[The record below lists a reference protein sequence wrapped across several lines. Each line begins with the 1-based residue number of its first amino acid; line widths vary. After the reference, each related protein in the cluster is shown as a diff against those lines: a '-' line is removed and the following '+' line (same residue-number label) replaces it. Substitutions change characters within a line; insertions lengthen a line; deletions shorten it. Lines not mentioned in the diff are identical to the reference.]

1 MKIFFKIVLV
11 FSSLFSLQLKSQ
23 QDQLISCDI
32 AYDSQR
38 IVVAGGSVA
47 EILYFIDADKKIVA
61 TDVTSTFPDEAQNHP
76 SIGYVRNLS
85 AEGIL
90 SMNPSLILGEDDM
103 GPPNVITQLI
113 DVEVDIR
120 TIPEEKSVDGI
131 LDKIY
136 CIASILDMKSEA
148 EEKINKTLMSDII
161 ALENMYIKNS
171 KRLKRVMFILSMQ
184 ANRII
189 VAGAGTTGDGYIN
202 LTGSK
207 NIFGDLE
214 GWKSVSQEA
223 IVKENPDY
231 IIMSQ
236 RDLHNTETIKNV
248 KENPIFKN
256 IKAGEEGNFIF
267 DDAMAMLGFGPRT
280 IRSAL
285 QSALIIYNDE

>member
-1 MKIFFKIVLV
+1 MKIFFKIAVV
-11 FSSLFSLQLKSQ
+11 YSFLFSLQLKAQ

-32 AYDSQR
+32 ANNSQR

-47 EILYFIDADKKIVA
+47 EILYFIDADEKIVA

-113 DVEVDIR
+113 DIEVDIR

-148 EEKINKTLMSDII
+148 EEKINKTLMPDII
-161 ALENMYIKNS
+161 ALENIYIKNS

>member
-1 MKIFFKIVLV
+1 MKIFLKIAVV
-11 FSSLFSLQLKSQ
+11 YSFLFSLQLKAQ
-23 QDQLISCDI
+23 QDLVLSCDI
-32 AYDSQR
+32 ANNSQR

-47 EILYFIDADKKIVA
+47 EILYFIDAEKKIVA

-113 DVEVDIR
+113 DIEVDIR

-148 EEKINKTLMSDII
+148 EEEINKTLMPDII

>member
-1 MKIFFKIVLV
+1 MKIFFKIAVV
-11 FSSLFSLQLKSQ
+11 YSFLFSLQLKAQ

-32 AYDSQR
+32 ANNSQR

-47 EILYFIDADKKIVA
+47 EILYFIDADEKIVA

-148 EEKINKTLMSDII
+148 EEEINKTLMPDII

-207 NIFGDLE
+207 NIFDDIE

-285 QSALIIYNDE
+285 QSALIIYSDE

>member
-1 MKIFFKIVLV
+1 MKIFLKIAVV
-11 FSSLFSLQLKSQ
+11 YSFLFSLQLKAQ

-32 AYDSQR
+32 ANNSQR

-113 DVEVDIR
+113 DIEVDIR

-148 EEKINKTLMSDII
+148 EEKINKTLMPDII
-161 ALENMYIKNS
+161 ALENIYIKNS

-207 NIFGDLE
+207 NIFGGLE

>member
-1 MKIFFKIVLV
+1 MKIFLKIAVV
-11 FSSLFSLQLKSQ
+11 YSFLFSLQLKGQ
-23 QDQLISCDI
+23 QDLLLSCDI
-32 AYDSQR
+32 ANDSQR

-148 EEKINKTLMSDII
+148 EEEINKTLMPDII

-207 NIFGDLE
+207 NIFGGLE

>member
-11 FSSLFSLQLKSQ
+11 FSSLFSLQLKGQ
-23 QDQLISCDI
+23 QDQLMSCDI
-32 AYDSQR
+32 AYNSQR

-61 TDVTSTFPDEAQNHP
+61 TDVTSTFPKEAKNHP

-103 GPPNVITQLI
+103 GPPKVITQLI

-148 EEKINKTLMSDII
+148 EEEINKTLMPDII

-189 VAGAGTTGDGYIN
+189 VAGAETTGDGYIK
-202 LTGSK
+202 LTGSE
-207 NIFGDLE
+207 NIFGKLE

-231 IIMSQ
+231 IIMSK

-256 IKAGEEGNFIF
+256 IKAGKEGNFIF

>member
-1 MKIFFKIVLV
+1 MKIFFKIAVV
-11 FSSLFSLQLKSQ
+11 YSFLFSLQLKAQ

-32 AYDSQR
+32 ANNSQR

-113 DVEVDIR
+113 DIEVDIR

-148 EEKINKTLMSDII
+148 EEKINKTLMPDII
-161 ALENMYIKNS
+161 ALENIYIKNS

-207 NIFGDLE
+207 NIFGGLE

>member
-1 MKIFFKIVLV
+1 MKIFLKIVLV
-11 FSSLFSLQLKSQ
+11 FSSLFSLQLKGQ

-32 AYDSQR
+32 AYNSQR

-113 DVEVDIR
+113 DIEVDIR

-148 EEKINKTLMSDII
+148 EQEINKTLMPDII

-171 KRLKRVMFILSMQ
+171 KRLKRVMFILSIQ

-189 VAGAGTTGDGYIN
+189 VAGAGTTGDGYIK
-202 LTGSK
+202 LTGSM
-207 NIFGDLE
+207 NIFGNLE
-214 GWKSVSQEA
+214 GWKSVTQEA

-256 IKAGEEGNFIF
+256 IKAGKEGNFIF

-285 QSALIIYNDE
+285 QSALTIYNDE

>member
-1 MKIFFKIVLV
+1 MKIFLKIAVV
-11 FSSLFSLQLKSQ
+11 YSFLFSLQLKAQ
-23 QDQLISCDI
+23 QDLVLSCDI
-32 AYDSQR
+32 ANNSQR

-47 EILYFIDADKKIVA
+47 EILYFIDADEKIVA

-113 DVEVDIR
+113 DIEVDIR

-148 EEKINKTLMSDII
+148 EEKINKTLMPDII

>member
-1 MKIFFKIVLV
+1 
-11 FSSLFSLQLKSQ
+11 
-23 QDQLISCDI
+23 
-32 AYDSQR
+32 
-38 IVVAGGSVA
+38 
-47 EILYFIDADKKIVA
+47 
-61 TDVTSTFPDEAQNHP
+61 
-76 SIGYVRNLS
+76 
-85 AEGIL
+85 
-90 SMNPSLILGEDDM
+90 MNPSLILGEDDM

-113 DVEVDIR
+113 DIEVDIR

-148 EEKINKTLMSDII
+148 EEKINKTLMPDII
-161 ALENMYIKNS
+161 ALENNYIKNS
-171 KRLKRVMFILSMQ
+171 KRFKRVMFILSMQ

-207 NIFGDLE
+207 NIFGNLE

-256 IKAGEEGNFIF
+256 IKAGKEGNFIF

-285 QSALIIYNDE
+285 QSALTIYNDE

>member
-1 MKIFFKIVLV
+1 MKIFFKIAVV
-11 FSSLFSLQLKSQ
+11 YSFLFSLQLKAQ

-32 AYDSQR
+32 ANNSQR

-47 EILYFIDADKKIVA
+47 EILYFIDADEKIVA

-113 DVEVDIR
+113 DIEVDIR

-148 EEKINKTLMSDII
+148 EEKINKTLMPDII

-207 NIFGDLE
+207 NIFGGLE

-248 KENPIFKN
+248 KENSIFKN

>member
-1 MKIFFKIVLV
+1 MKIFFKIAVV
-11 FSSLFSLQLKSQ
+11 YSFLFSLQLKAQ

-32 AYDSQR
+32 ANNSQR

-148 EEKINKTLMSDII
+148 EEKINKTLMPDII
-161 ALENMYIKNS
+161 ALENIYIKNS

-207 NIFGDLE
+207 NIFGGLE

-248 KENPIFKN
+248 KENSIFKN

>member
-1 MKIFFKIVLV
+1 MKIFLKIALV
-11 FSSLFSLQLKSQ
+11 YSSLFSLQLKGQ
-23 QDQLISCDI
+23 QDLLLSCDI
-32 AYDSQR
+32 ANDSQR

-47 EILYFIDADKKIVA
+47 EILYFIDADEKIVA

-113 DVEVDIR
+113 DIEVDIR

-148 EEKINKTLMSDII
+148 EEKINKTLMPDII

-214 GWKSVSQEA
+214 GWKSVSQES

>member
-1 MKIFFKIVLV
+1 MKIFFKIAVV
-11 FSSLFSLQLKSQ
+11 YSFLFSLQLKAQ

-32 AYDSQR
+32 ANNSQR

-148 EEKINKTLMSDII
+148 EEKINKTLMPDII
-161 ALENMYIKNS
+161 ALENIYIKNS

-285 QSALIIYNDE
+285 QSALIIYSDE

>member
-11 FSSLFSLQLKSQ
+11 FSSLFSLQLKGQ

-32 AYDSQR
+32 ASNSQR

-61 TDVTSTFPDEAQNHP
+61 TDVTSTFPKEAQNHP

-103 GPPNVITQLI
+103 GPPKVITQLI

-148 EEKINKTLMSDII
+148 EEEINKTLMPDII

-189 VAGAGTTGDGYIN
+189 VAGAGTTGDGYIK

-207 NIFGDLE
+207 NIFGNLE

-223 IVKENPDY
+223 IVKEDPDY

-236 RDLHNTETIKNV
+236 SNLHNTETIKNV

-256 IKAGEEGNFIF
+256 IKAGKEGNFIF

-285 QSALIIYNDE
+285 QSALTIYNDE

>member
-1 MKIFFKIVLV
+1 MKIFLKIAVV
-11 FSSLFSLQLKSQ
+11 YSFLFSLQLKAQ

-32 AYDSQR
+32 ANNSQR

-103 GPPNVITQLI
+103 GPPKVITQLI

-148 EEKINKTLMSDII
+148 EEKINKTLMPDII
-161 ALENMYIKNS
+161 ALENIYIKNS

-207 NIFGDLE
+207 NIFDDIE

>member
-11 FSSLFSLQLKSQ
+11 FCSLFSLQLKGQ

-32 AYDSQR
+32 ASNSQR

-113 DVEVDIR
+113 DIEVDIR

-148 EEKINKTLMSDII
+148 EQEINKTLMPDII

-171 KRLKRVMFILSMQ
+171 KRLKRVMFILSMH

-189 VAGAGTTGDGYIN
+189 VAGAGTTGDGYIK
-202 LTGSK
+202 LTGAK
-207 NIFGDLE
+207 NIFGNLE

-256 IKAGEEGNFIF
+256 IKAGREGNFIF
-267 DDAMAMLGFGPRT
+267 DEAMAMLGFGPRT

-285 QSALIIYNDE
+285 QSALTIYNDE

>member
-1 MKIFFKIVLV
+1 MKIFLKIAVV
-11 FSSLFSLQLKSQ
+11 YSFLFSLQLKAQ
-23 QDQLISCDI
+23 QDLVLSCDI
-32 AYDSQR
+32 ANNSQR

-47 EILYFIDADKKIVA
+47 EILYFIDADEKIVA

-113 DVEVDIR
+113 DIEVDIR

-148 EEKINKTLMSDII
+148 EEEINKTLMPDII

-256 IKAGEEGNFIF
+256 IKAGKEGNFIF

>member
-1 MKIFFKIVLV
+1 MKIFLKIAVVYSYL
-11 FSSLFSLQLKSQ
+11 FSSQLIGQ
-23 QDQLISCDI
+23 QDLVLSCDI
-32 AYDSQR
+32 ANNSQR

-113 DVEVDIR
+113 DIEVDIR

-148 EEKINKTLMSDII
+148 EEEINKTLMPDII

-207 NIFGDLE
+207 NIFGGLE

>member
-113 DVEVDIR
+113 DIEVDIR

>member
-1 MKIFFKIVLV
+1 MKIFLKIAVV
-11 FSSLFSLQLKSQ
+11 YSFLFSLQLKAQ
-23 QDQLISCDI
+23 QDLVLSCDI
-32 AYDSQR
+32 ANNSQR

-113 DVEVDIR
+113 DIEVDIR

-148 EEKINKTLMSDII
+148 EEKINKTLMPDII

>member
-1 MKIFFKIVLV
+1 MVDYIKNFLQIIFILFTILIAQKDLL
-11 FSSLFSLQLKSQ
+11 SS
-23 QDQLISCDI
+23 CEI
-32 AYDSQR
+32 ANNSNR
-38 IVVAGGSVA
+38 IVVAGGSIA
-47 EILYFIDADKKIVA
+47 EILYFIGAQEKIIA
-61 TDVTSTFPDEAQNHP
+61 TDLTSDFPEEAQNHP

-103 GPPNVITQLI
+103 GPPNVIKQLFYI
-113 DVEVDIR
+113 KVDVR
-120 TIPEEKSVDGI
+120 TIPEEKSIDGI

-136 CIASILDMKSEA
+136 CVASILDMKREA
-148 EEKINKTLMSDII
+148 EEKINKLLIPDII
-161 ALENMYIKNS
+161 ALENEYVKNS
-171 KRLKRVMFILSMQ
+171 KKLKTVMFILSMQ
-184 ANRII
+184 SNRIV
-189 VAGAGTTGDGYIN
+189 VAGAGTTGDGYIK

-207 NIFGDLE
+207 NIFDNLE

-236 RDLHNTETIKNV
+236 RDLHNTETLKNV

-256 IKAGEEGNFIF
+256 IKAGQEGNFIF

-280 IRSAL
+280 IKSAL
-285 QSALIIYNDE
+285 EAALIIYKDE